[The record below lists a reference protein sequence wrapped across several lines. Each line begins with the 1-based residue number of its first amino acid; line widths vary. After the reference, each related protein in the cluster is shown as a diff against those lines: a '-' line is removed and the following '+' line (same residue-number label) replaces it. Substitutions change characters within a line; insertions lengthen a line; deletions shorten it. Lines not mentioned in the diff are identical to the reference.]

1 MSQCLNPNC
10 QFLNPTLTKFCQRC
24 GNKLLLADH
33 YRAIRYI
40 GEGGFGRTFEAVDE
54 HRFDTK
60 CVIKQF
66 LPQMQGSAAL
76 GKATELFKQEAMR
89 LRDLGKHPQIP
100 DLLAFFEQDNRFYLV
115 QEFIDGQDLFK
126 ELQQRGK
133 FSEQQ
138 IRQLLTELLP
148 VLEFIHQQ
156 NVIHRDIKPDNII
169 RSNKGSLVL
178 IDFGV
183 SKQLSA
189 TVLTKMGT
197 ITGTP
202 GYAAPEQMHGH
213 VSPATDLYSLA
224 VTCIRLL
231 TGCLLEERNGVLVD
245 PLFDPMQMKWIW
257 RRQNVSVSN
266 ELAKILD
273 KMLSF
278 PVGDRYQSAAEVL
291 KEFNTSPGSTPV
303 ISVPKPSKPKLKNPT
318 PKISVPQ
325 PVTPV
330 STPKI
335 SVPQP
340 ATPVSTPKISV
351 PQPPQPKSIS
361 LSFTEDLGNGIKL
374 DMVYIPAGTFI
385 MGAPATEKDSR
396 DNERPQHRVTIK
408 AFQMSKYPVTQAQWK
423 AVANLGKVNRD
434 LKPNPSKFKGANR
447 PVECVSWYDTVEF
460 CDRLSRS
467 TGKTYRLPSEA
478 EWEYACRA
486 GTTTPFYFGEK
497 ITPDLANYNGNYT
510 YGSGAKGEYRQETT
524 PVGSFPPNK
533 FGLYD
538 LHGNVY
544 EWCAD
549 HWHDNYQGAPND
561 QTIWLSSNI
570 NFPRLLRGGSWYDD
584 PDSCRSA
591 CRFYFVVGLSNGY
604 YGFRVVCAGA

>member
-10 QFLNPTLTKFCQRC
+10 QFSNPSLTKFCQRC

-76 GKATELFKQEAMR
+76 QKATELFKQEAMR

-115 QEFIDGQDLFK
+115 QEFIDGQDLLK

-138 IRQLLTELLP
+138 VRKLLVELLP
-148 VLEFIHQQ
+148 VLEFIHNQ

-169 RSNKGSLVL
+169 RSNNGSLVL

-213 VSPATDLYSLA
+213 VSPASDLYSLA

-231 TGCLLEERNGVLVD
+231 TGCLLEERNGVWID
-245 PLFDPMQMKWIW
+245 KLFDPMQMKWVW

-266 ELAKILD
+266 ELAKLLD
-273 KMLSF
+273 KMLLF
-278 PVGDRYQSAAEVL
+278 PVGERYQSAAEVL
-291 KEFNTSPGSTPV
+291 KALNPSPVSPPKTSVLQPPPPKNK
-303 ISVPKPSKPKLKNPT
+303 VPPT
-318 PKISVPQ
+318 KISVP
-325 PVTPV
+325 P
-330 STPKI
+330 S
-335 SVPQP
+335 PQ
-340 ATPVSTPKISV
+340 I
-351 PQPPQPKSIS
+351 KSQS
-361 LSFTEDLGNGIKL
+361 QSFTEDLGNGVKL
-374 DMVYIPAGTFI
+374 DMVYIPGGSFT
-385 MGAPATEKDSR
+385 MGAPKTEKESSDS
-396 DNERPQHRVTIK
+396 ERPQHRVAIK
-408 AFQMSKYPVTQAQWK
+408 PFFIGKFPVTQAQWK
-423 AVANLGKVNRD
+423 AVANLRKVNCD
-434 LKPNPSKFKGANR
+434 LQPDPSYFKGANR
-447 PVECVSWYDTVEF
+447 PVECVSWYDAVEF
-460 CDRLSRS
+460 CDRLSRH

-486 GTTTPFYFGEK
+486 GTTTPFHFGET
-497 ITPDLANYNGNYT
+497 ITPELANYDGNYT
-510 YGSGAKGEYRQETT
+510 YGSGTKGKYRQETT

-538 LHGNVY
+538 LHGNVW
-544 EWCAD
+544 EWCGD
-549 HWHDNYQGAPND
+549 DWHSNYERAPIEGI
-561 QTIWLSSNI
+561 IWLTSNGSTT
-570 NFPRLLRGGSWYDD
+570 RLLRGGSWRSV
-584 PDSCRSA
+584 PWFCRSA
-591 CRFYFVVGLSNGY
+591 YRGRDAASYSLNAIS
-604 YGFRVVCAGA
+604 FRVTCAAV

>member
-1 MSQCLNPNC
+1 MSQCLNPDC
-10 QFLNPTLTKFCQRC
+10 QFSNPSLPKFCHRC

-54 HRFDTK
+54 HRFDTR

-66 LPQMQGSAAL
+66 LPQLQGSAAL
-76 GKATELFKQEAMR
+76 QKATELFKQEAMR

-133 FSEQQ
+133 FSEQEV
-138 IRQLLTELLP
+138 RKLLAELLP
-148 VLEFIHQQ
+148 VLDFIHQQ

-169 RSNKGSLVL
+169 ISNDGSLVL

-213 VSPATDLYSLA
+213 VSPASDLYSLA

-231 TGCLLEERNGVLVD
+231 TGCLLEERNGD
-245 PLFDPMQMKWIW
+245 WNDKLFDPMQMQWVW

-266 ELAKILD
+266 DLGKVLD
-273 KMLSF
+273 KMLLF
-278 PVGDRYQSAAEVL
+278 PIGERYQSAAEVL
-291 KEFNTSPGSTPV
+291 KA
-303 ISVPKPSKPKLKNPT
+303 LNP
-318 PKISVPQ
+318 P
-325 PVTPV
+325 PV
-330 STPKI
+330 S
-335 SVPQP
+335 
-340 ATPVSTPKISV
+340 
-351 PQPPQPKSIS
+351 PPQPKIQVPLAQIS
-361 LSFTEDLGNGIKL
+361 FPQSPQIKSLSQSFTEDLGNGVKL
-374 DMVYIPAGTFI
+374 DMVYIPAGTFT
-385 MGAPATEKDSR
+385 MGAPSTEKESND
-396 DNERPQHRVTIK
+396 DERPQHRVTIK
-408 AFQMSKYPVTQAQWK
+408 SFLIGKYPVTQSQWK
-423 AVANLGKVNRD
+423 AVANLRKVNRD
-434 LKPNPSKFKGANR
+434 LQPDPSRFKGANR
-447 PVECVSWYDTVEF
+447 PVEQVSWYDAVEF
-460 CDRLSRS
+460 CDRLSRH

-486 GTTTPFYFGEK
+486 GTTTPFYFGET
-497 ITPDLANYNGNYT
+497 ITPELANYNGNYT
-510 YGSGAKGEYRQETT
+510 YGLGAKGKYRQETT
-524 PVGSFPPNK
+524 PVGSFPSNK

-538 LHGNVY
+538 LHGNVW

-549 HWHDNYQGAPND
+549 HWHSNYQSAPND
-561 QTIWLSSNI
+561 GTIWLTSDESSN
-570 NFPRLLRGGSWYDD
+570 RLLRGGSWNND
-584 PDSCRSA
+584 PWVCRSA
-591 CRFYFVVGLSNGY
+591 YRDGGVAGDRNCSI
-604 YGFRVVCAGA
+604 GFRVVCLVAWTL